1 MKKFT
6 ITGVFGVGLSVIANC
21 ADASIVSRGFL
32 DEALT
37 NYATN
42 ISLDLKADT
51 ADLTALSDI
60 IGTPAELTYG
70 DVVERSDS
78 MLLLF
83 GNSFLSEYGANT
95 VPTNDISELIRLSY
109 TDVEFPG
116 ILGVVEW
123 LFLRRSEPDMWPI
136 RLGDIFTDY
145 QLLYDNGH
153 VHLSELLLSG
163 GYLKEH
169 GVTVYGLVDLTT
181 KVDANTAKIGTLPDG
196 YESVGAALTA
206 MNAKIDGKIS
216 DLSATATNGKYVLTA
231 VKVGDQTTYAW
242 ELIDRSE
249 SEEAVTTE

>member
-6 ITGVFGVGLSVIANC
+6 IIGMFGAVLSMIANC
-21 ADASIVSRGFL
+21 ADASIVSRGIL

-60 IGTPAELTYG
+60 IGTLPTTVIGFENYVLPNNIGEQLNIIFNGNPDTNSDYMRYG
-70 DVVERSDS
+70 LKD
-78 MLLLF
+78 
-83 GNSFLSEYGANT
+83 
-95 VPTNDISELIRLSY
+95 
-109 TDVEFPG
+109 
-116 ILGVVEW
+116 
-123 LFLRRSEPDMWPI
+123 
-136 RLGDIFTDY
+136 
-145 QLLYDNGH
+145 LYDRIQD
-153 VHLSELLLSG
+153 LQDKDIKIMRYLLD
-163 GYLKEH
+163 GYER
-169 GVTVYGLVDLTT
+169 GLVSGSWREWRGLTEM
-181 KVDANTAKIGTLPDG
+181 DADIKNNTAKIGTLPDG

>member
-60 IGTPAELTYG
+60 IGTLPT
-70 DVVERSDS
+70 
-78 MLLLF
+78 
-83 GNSFLSEYGANT
+83 T
-95 VPTNDISELIRLSY
+95 VI
-109 TDVEFPG
+109 G
-116 ILGVVEW
+116 IEGHV
-123 LFLRRSEPDMWPI
+123 
-136 RLGDIFTDY
+136 TDY
-145 QLLYDNGH
+145 VLPNNIGEQLNLIFNGTYQDRDHIVYGLNDLYDNILDLRDKDFKIMEYLLEGH
-153 VHLSELLLSG
+153 RGPISG
-163 GYLKEH
+163 EWKEWR
-169 GVTVYGLVDLTT
+169 GLTEM
-181 KVDANTAKIGTLPDG
+181 DADIKNNTAKIGTLPDG

-231 VKVGDQTTYAW
+231 FKVGDQTTYAW

>member
-42 ISLDLKADT
+42 KSLDLKADT

-60 IGTPAELTYG
+60 IGTLPTTAIGIENYVMDYVLPNNIG
-70 DVVERSDS
+70 EQ
-78 MLLLF
+78 LNIIF
-83 GNSFLSEYGANT
+83 NGN
-95 VPTNDISELIRLSY
+95 
-109 TDVEFPG
+109 
-116 ILGVVEW
+116 
-123 LFLRRSEPDMWPI
+123 PD
-136 RLGDIFTDY
+136 RDR
-145 QLLYDNGH
+145 
-153 VHLSELLLSG
+153 
-163 GYLKEH
+163 EH
-169 GVTVYGLVDLTT
+169 IVYGLMELYDMILELHGMDDKIINYLLEGYERGLVHGVWKEWRGLTEM
-181 KVDANTAKIGTLPDG
+181 DADIKNNTAKIGTLPDG

>member
-6 ITGVFGVGLSVIANC
+6 ITGVFGVGLSVIAYC

-60 IGTPAELTYG
+60 IGTLPTTAIGIENYI
-70 DVVERSDS
+70 SDYV
-78 MLLLF
+78 LPNNIGEQLNIIF
-83 GNSFLSEYGANT
+83 NGA
-95 VPTNDISELIRLSY
+95 
-109 TDVEFPG
+109 
-116 ILGVVEW
+116 
-123 LFLRRSEPDMWPI
+123 
-136 RLGDIFTDY
+136 Y
-145 QLLYDNGH
+145 QDRDH
-153 VHLSELLLSG
+153 M
-163 GYLKEH
+163 
-169 GVTVYGLVDLTT
+169 VYGLMEIYKILQDLLDRTFKLKLYLLDGYERGLVYGEWKEWRGLT
-181 KVDANTAKIGTLPDG
+181 EMDADIKNNTAKIGTLPDG

-249 SEEAVTTE
+249 SEGAVTAE

>member
-60 IGTPAELTYG
+60 IGTLPTTAIGIENYVMDYVLPNNIG
-70 DVVERSDS
+70 EQ
-78 MLLLF
+78 LNIIF
-83 GNSFLSEYGANT
+83 NGN
-95 VPTNDISELIRLSY
+95 
-109 TDVEFPG
+109 
-116 ILGVVEW
+116 
-123 LFLRRSEPDMWPI
+123 PD
-136 RLGDIFTDY
+136 RDR
-145 QLLYDNGH
+145 
-153 VHLSELLLSG
+153 
-163 GYLKEH
+163 EH
-169 GVTVYGLVDLTT
+169 IVYGLMELYDMILELHGMDDKIINYLLEGYERGLVHGVWKEWRGLTEM
-181 KVDANTAKIGTLPDG
+181 DADIKNNTAKIGTLPDG